1 MTTFSQLVDELVVE
15 TKRPDLRVEIGTYLN
30 QTLREV
36 HFEPGRGNVVFYG
49 ENRREVELIAS
60 QETGEIWDI
69 PNPSSFQG
77 IETVR
82 YPGLYLGGMDYAVE
96 VLPGAQ
102 MASKPFYYYRSGPS
116 FVFGGTRGYG
126 GTGAKI
132 QLTYFEYVA
141 SLKYKLPA
149 ARDAQYD
156 VETGWTYGLGIEMTP
171 TGQALARSR
180 VTNWLLMRWAD
191 VLREGL
197 RAKIYK
203 RLSDQ
208 TRQTTSYSLYM
219 QLRNGLYTSE
229 IAQLS
234 GA

>member
-1 MTTFSQLVDELVVE
+1 MTTFSQLVDEMVVE
-15 TKRPDLRVEIGTYLN
+15 TKRPDLRSEIATYLN

-36 HFEPGRGNVVFYG
+36 HFEPGKGNVVFYS
-49 ENRREVELIAS
+49 ENRHEIELTAS
-60 QETGEIWDI
+60 SEQGEIWDI
-69 PNPSSFQG
+69 PTPQTFQG
-77 IETVR
+77 IEAVR
-82 YPGLYLGGMDYAVE
+82 YPGKYLGRMDYAEE
-96 VLPGAQ
+96 VSPGPN

-116 FVFGGTRGYG
+116 FVFGGIQGYG
-126 GTGAKI
+126 GVGAKI
-132 QLTYFEYVA
+132 QISWFEYVA
-141 SLKYKLPA
+141 SLKYKVVA
-149 ARDAQYD
+149 DREATYD
-156 VETGWTYGLGIEMTP
+156 VESGWTYRMDYSGNAIL
-171 TGQALARSR
+171 QAQARAR
-180 VTNWLLMRWAD
+180 VSNWILLRWHD

-208 TRQTTSYSLYM
+208 VRQTTSYSLYM